1 MMRMV
6 IAGFYDS
13 SGYILI
19 TVRLISIEW
28 KMFYIKHN
36 SISSNNQLS
45 IVLLQPDGDVE
56 GLQARLQ
63 DAERALRQ
71 AKDRASQVSN
81 IK

>member
-1 MMRMV
+1 
-6 IAGFYDS
+6 
-13 SGYILI
+13 
-19 TVRLISIEW
+19 
-28 KMFYIKHN
+28 MFYIKHN

>member
-1 MMRMV
+1 MMRMGRAASV
-6 IAGFYDS
+6 I
-13 SGYILI
+13 IMVVLI
-19 TVRLISIEW
+19 TVRLISFER
-28 KMFYIKHN
+28 KMFYLKEN
-36 SISSNNQLS
+36 SISSNNELL
-45 IVLLQPDGDVE
+45 ILLLQPDGDVE

>member
-1 MMRMV
+1 MMRMGRAASV
-6 IAGFYDS
+6 I
-13 SGYILI
+13 IMVVLI
-19 TVRLISIEW
+19 TVRLISFER
-28 KMFYIKHN
+28 KMFYLKEN
-36 SISSNNQLS
+36 SISSKLL